1 VQQSGCYSAGVKVLL
16 VVIDGAAPRVVGPA
30 IQTGRLP
37 VMQRL
42 VEAGAYSDT
51 CTTIFPSITPA
62 ATTSIITGEYP
73 ASSGILGASWFD
85 EASGDIAYYGD
96 DFWII
101 AREGFRS
108 FLEDFLIRLNGDRIT
123 APTLFEIT
131 ERAGLRA
138 ACLNYLIF
146 KGLHDN
152 EVKVPPAFRFLPG
165 VRKKEVVR
173 TPSIVAIGDF
183 LTTRTMRGKPLDDL
197 GGALH
202 RFGMDD
208 ASTSRMLFEI
218 AEDKLFPDFTV
229 AYYADNDYR
238 SHEVGAHNALSV
250 VERVDRGLGAAFD
263 EYGGI
268 DKVLSEMYVIVT
280 SDHGHCDV
288 LAERE
293 RSVICLD
300 ASLSQFKR
308 AKLGTA
314 WQSGDEIMICP
325 NMRAAQVYFR
335 QPTANALRR
344 AITATLATPGVDH
357 VVYRGSDIEG
367 VRDHFFAASRL
378 GVFEFWR
385 GAGGETHAQDTFGTT
400 WSWDGELAVID
411 AAIED
416 GTFVYDSYP
425 NALERLAGILE
436 HENSATM
443 WVTARPGWEFE
454 VPGSAAH
461 LGGSSHGGL
470 HALESYCP
478 LIVAGPEHVALPR
491 HMRTVDIAP
500 LCLNLLGIPSS
511 HRVGAPRSARR

>member
-1 VQQSGCYSAGVKVLL
+1 VKVLL

-42 VEAGAYSDT
+42 VEAGTYVDT

-73 ASSGILGASWFD
+73 ASSGILGASWFERD
-85 EASGDIAYYGD
+85 TGDIAYYGD
-96 DFWII
+96 DFWVI

-108 FLEDFLIRLNGDRIT
+108 FLEDFLVRLNGERIA
-123 APTLFEIT
+123 APTLFEIV
-131 ERAGLRA
+131 ERAGLHA

-146 KGLHDN
+146 KGLHEN
-152 EVKVPPAFRFLPG
+152 EVRVPPAFRFLPG
-165 VRKKEVVR
+165 VRHKELVR

-229 AYYADNDYR
+229 AYFADNDYR
-238 SHEVGAHNALSV
+238 SHEVGAHDALYV

-263 EYGGI
+263 EYGGL
-268 DKVLSEMYVIVT
+268 DKVLREMYVVIT

-288 LAERE
+288 LADRE
-293 RSVICLD
+293 RAVICLD
-300 ASLSQFKR
+300 VALDHFKQ
-308 AKLGTA
+308 AKLGTP
-314 WQSGDEIMICP
+314 WQPGDEIMICP
-325 NMRAAQVYFR
+325 NMRASQVYFHH
-335 QPTANALRR
+335 PTATALRR
-344 AITATLATPGVDH
+344 AIAATLATAGVDH
-357 VVYRGSDIEG
+357 VIYRGSDVEG
-367 VRDHFFAASRL
+367 VRDHFFAASNL

-385 GAGGETHAQDTFGTT
+385 GATGDAHARDAFGTT
-400 WSWDGELAVID
+400 WSWIGDLAVID
-411 AAIED
+411 ALVED
-416 GTFVYDSYP
+416 GEFVYDSYP
-425 NALERLAGILE
+425 NALERIAGILE

-443 WVTARPGWEFE
+443 WVTAKPGWEFE
-454 VPGSAAH
+454 VPGSSAH

-478 LIVAGPEHVALPR
+478 LIVAGPERVVIPKHV
-491 HMRTVDIAP
+491 RTVDIAP
-500 LCLNLLGIPSS
+500 LCLSLLGLPSM
-511 HRVGAPRSARR
+511 HRVGEPRAARR

>member
-1 VQQSGCYSAGVKVLL
+1 MKVLL

-42 VEAGAYSDT
+42 VEVGSYSDT

-85 EASGDIAYYGD
+85 EATRDVAYYGD
-96 DFWII
+96 DFWVV
-101 AREGFRS
+101 ARQGFRS
-108 FLEDFLIRLNGDRIT
+108 FLDDFLMRLNGDRLV
-123 APTLFEIT
+123 APTLFEII

-146 KGLHDN
+146 KGLHDH
-152 EVKVPPAFRFLPG
+152 EVKIPAPFRLLPG
-165 VRKKEVVR
+165 VRRTEIVK
-173 TPSIVAIGDF
+173 TPSIIAIGDF
-183 LTTRTMRGKPLDDL
+183 LTTRTMRGKPLDDV
-197 GGALH
+197 GGILH

-208 ASTSRMLFEI
+208 ASTSQMLLEI

-238 SHEVGAHNALSV
+238 SHEVGAHDALDV

-263 EYGGI
+263 MFGGI

-288 LAERE
+288 LADRD
-293 RSVICLD
+293 RSVVRLD
-300 ASLSQFKR
+300 KALAEFNQ
-308 AKLGTA
+308 AALGKA
-314 WQSGDEIMICP
+314 WESGDEIMVCP
-325 NMRAAQVYFR
+325 NMRSTQVYFR
-335 QPTANALRR
+335 NPTAAALRR
-344 AITATLATPGVDH
+344 AIKATLATPGVDH
-357 VVYRGSDIEG
+357 VIYRGTDIEG
-367 VRDHFFAASRL
+367 VRDHFFVASVK
-378 GVFEFWR
+378 GVVEFWR
-385 GAGGETHAQDTFGTT
+385 GAAGPAHASDAFGNV
-400 WSWDGELAVID
+400 WSWIGELVVVD
-411 AAIED
+411 ATVED
-416 GTFVYDSYP
+416 GQLLWDDYP
-425 NALERLAGILE
+425 NAFERIAGILE

-443 WVTARPGWEFE
+443 WVTAKPGWEFE

-461 LGGSSHGGL
+461 VGGSSHGGL

-478 LIVAGPEHVALPR
+478 LIVAGPERIALPK
-491 HMRTVDIAP
+491 HIRTVDVAP
-500 LCLNLLGIPSS
+500 LCLNLLGLPSK
-511 HRVGAPRSARR
+511 HRIGEPRREVRTTSLTSDV